1 VTRTPSRQLDAGP
14 DFARHLATRT
24 PYPFSHSL
32 DEAAAL
38 SLESIAQLAEALPN
52 ESVVT
57 ESAVKPL
64 VSAEYTPTFSTPQ
77 EAGDRIRAI
86 DESDSW
92 MTLLNIEQV
101 PRYRNL
107 IDEQVDALAR
117 SVGLPPAQRRR
128 RMGFIFVSSP
138 GSVTPAHFDI
148 EHSLCIQL
156 RGERS
161 LSFGAFTDG
170 EHRETEINR
179 YWTGSFG
186 RMEAMPAMV
195 SEVHLA
201 PRRAAYIPPW
211 TPHWLNNGNAASLS
225 LTITFFNRDNE
236 NESMVQAYN
245 QKLRKLRIAPAS
257 YGTHPRADAAKAA
270 IMRVNSVVKNR
281 IRPPKPEA
289 RG

>member
-1 VTRTPSRQLDAGP
+1 VTRTPSRSLDAGS
-14 DFARHLATRT
+14 DFARHLTSRA
-24 PYPFSHSL
+24 PFPFPHTL
-32 DEAAAL
+32 DQSPAL

-64 VSAEYTPTFSTPQ
+64 VSSEYVPQFSTPE
-77 EAGDRIRAI
+77 EAGNRIRAI
-86 DESDSW
+86 DESDAW
-92 MTLLNIEQV
+92 MTLLNIEQL
-101 PRYRNL
+101 PRYKHL
-107 IDEQVDALAR
+107 IDEQLDSLAR
-117 SVGLPPAQRRR
+117 SVGLSPASWRR

-161 LSFGAFTDG
+161 LTFGAFTDADN
-170 EHRETEINR
+170 RETEVHR

-186 RMEAMPAMV
+186 RIETMPEKV

-201 PRRAAYIPPW
+201 PGKAAYIPPW
-211 TPHWLNNGNAASLS
+211 TPHWLNNGDAASLS

-236 NESMVQAYN
+236 NESMVQAFN
-245 QKLRKLRIAPAS
+245 EKLRRLHLEPAR
-257 YGTHPRADAAKAA
+257 YGAHPRADRAKSL
-270 IMRVNSVVKNR
+270 IMRTNSAVKNR
-281 IRPPKPEA
+281 IRTPKPAA

>member
-1 VTRTPSRQLDAGP
+1 MTQTPSRRLTAGP
-14 DFARHLATRT
+14 DFSRHLASRT
-24 PYPFSHSL
+24 PYPFDHSL
-32 DEAAAL
+32 DQSPAL
-38 SLESIAQLAEALPN
+38 ALESIAQLAEALPN

-64 VSAEYTPTFSTPQ
+64 VSSDYTPAFSTPQ

-86 DESDSW
+86 DDSDSW

-101 PRYRNL
+101 PRYRAL
-107 IDEQVDALAR
+107 IDEQVDGLAR
-117 SVGLPPAQRRR
+117 SVGLSPALWRR

-161 LSFGAFTDG
+161 LSFGAWTD
-170 EHRETEINR
+170 EQQREAEVHR

-186 RMEAMPAMV
+186 RMETMAKPV

-201 PRRAAYIPPW
+201 PGKAAYIPPW
-211 TPHWLNNGNAASLS
+211 TPHWLNNGDAASLS

-245 QKLRKLRIAPAS
+245 EKLRKLRIEPAR
-257 YGTHPRADAAKAA
+257 YGQHPRADATKAL
-270 IMRVNSVVKNR
+270 IMRVNAAVKNR

>member
-1 VTRTPSRQLDAGP
+1 VTRTPSRPLDAGP
-14 DFARHLATRT
+14 DFARLLASRT
-24 PYPFSHSL
+24 PVPFPHALHESP
-32 DEAAAL
+32 AL

-64 VSAEYTPTFSTPQ
+64 VSSDYVPRFSTPR

-86 DESDSW
+86 DESDAW

-101 PRYRNL
+101 PRYRAL
-107 IDEQVDALAR
+107 IDEQLDGLGRR
-117 SVGLPPAQRRR
+117 SGVAPTAWRR

-156 RGERS
+156 RGERT
-161 LSFGAFTDG
+161 LTFGAFPDLDQRDS
-170 EHRETEINR
+170 EVHR

-186 RMEAMPAMV
+186 RMESMPSTV
-195 SEVHLA
+195 SELHLA
-201 PRRAAYIPPW
+201 PGKAAYIPPW
-211 TPHWLNNGNAASLS
+211 TPHWLNNGGAASLS
-225 LTITFFNRDNE
+225 ITITFFNRDNE
-236 NESMVQAYN
+236 DESMVQAFN
-245 QKLRKLRIAPAS
+245 EKQRKLRIAPAR
-257 YGTHPRADAAKAA
+257 YGVHPGADRVKALVMRA
-270 IMRVNSVVKNR
+270 NSAVKNR